1 MILTRGKI
9 TNRTRQILDSLQEG
23 FSRIPFT
30 GKRDRLKLQLKPQ
43 ATQAQHENLMIKG
56 AVSRNSAKL
65 GYCKMPVK
73 LKEA

>member
-30 GKRDRLKLQLKPQ
+30 GKRDGLKLQLKPQ
-43 ATQAQHENLMIKG
+43 VTQAQHESLMIIHL
-56 AVSRNSAKL
+56 VSHESFT
-65 GYCKMPVK
+65 
-73 LKEA
+73 